1 MRTNLRR
8 AQRTSPV
15 RSESRELLAV
25 GIFGHASIGDRIE
38 ILLKR
43 GREFSTQVS
52 PARIAAGAVV
62 LLIFVI
68 AGSLAPRWI
77 AFAQQPS
84 APLAFE
90 AASVKPNKSSDRPY
104 VQLLPSGRLVVAN
117 VPLLALVL
125 MGYDVPPNRL
135 SGGPDWIRSDRF
147 DIEGTPPAGAIPAGA
162 SSNAR
167 EQAVRQMVQALLAD
181 RFKLVV
187 RRETKEL
194 PVYAILVGK
203 NGPKL
208 EKSKLEEKDCA
219 AAESAENGVRCHSS
233 SGGRGR
239 GIHGEAV
246 DMSDL
251 ASFVSP
257 YTDRAAVVDKTGI
270 KGLFNIQT
278 GGWLPMQTGPPP
290 APDAK
295 GEDGRLLIDQP
306 TVFQI
311 FESLGLRLEPQ
322 KGPVETFVIDHA
334 ERPDAN

>member
-1 MRTNLRR
+1 MRTK
-8 AQRTSPV
+8 
-15 RSESRELLAV
+15 SRELLAV
-25 GIFGHASIGDRIE
+25 GIFGRASLGDRIE
-38 ILLKR
+38 MLLKR
-43 GREFSTQVS
+43 GREFSPHASLPRV
-52 PARIAAGAVV
+52 AASAAVLMILV
-62 LLIFVI
+62 L

-104 VQLLPSGRLVVAN
+104 VQVLPSGRLVVTN
-117 VPLLALVL
+117 LPLVMLVI
-125 MGYDVPPNRL
+125 MAYDFPFNRL

-147 DIEGTPPAGAIPAGA
+147 DIEATPPTGAIPAGA
-162 SSNAR
+162 SSKVR
-167 EQAVRQMVQALLAD
+167 EQAVRQMVQALLAE

-219 AAESAENGVRCHSS
+219 AAEGGENGVRCHSS

-306 TVFQI
+306 TIFQI
-311 FESLGLRLEPQ
+311 FESLGLKLEPQ
-322 KGPVETFVIDHA
+322 KGAVDTFVIDHA
-334 ERPDAN
+334 EKPDAN